1 MAADVEVIRC
11 AAMVVHNVMEDG
23 CFFILKDG
31 VRKMGKTAVIFPG
44 QGAQYVGMAK
54 DFYDSFEDSK
64 KVFDEADDVLDIELK
79 KICFEENDDINK
91 TEYTQPAMV
100 AAEVAIYEHLKNA
113 GLKADVFAGLSLG
126 EYSALVAAGA
136 MTLADGIKTV
146 RRRGILMQNEVPLG
160 MGGMAAVIAMDA
172 DKIAEICENTPGK
185 VQIANYNCPG
195 QIVISGEAE
204 AVKAA
209 SAALAEAGAKRVIPL
224 NVSGPFHSQMLVPAG
239 EKLYDFLQG
248 VDVAEGFAPYY
259 CNADAE
265 EITDAAKVKEL
276 LKRQVYSS
284 VRWQQTI
291 ENMIADGVD
300 TFIEVGPGKTLTGFM
315 KKINREVKS
324 INIATVDDLAKL
336 EELNA

>member
-1 MAADVEVIRC
+1 
-11 AAMVVHNVMEDG
+11 
-23 CFFILKDG
+23 
-31 VRKMGKTAVIFPG
+31 MGKTAVIFPG

-126 EYSALVAAGA
+126 EYSALVAAGG

>member
-1 MAADVEVIRC
+1 
-11 AAMVVHNVMEDG
+11 
-23 CFFILKDG
+23 
-31 VRKMGKTAVIFPG
+31 MGKTAVIFPG

-239 EKLYDFLQG
+239 GKLYDFLQG

>member
-1 MAADVEVIRC
+1 
-11 AAMVVHNVMEDG
+11 
-23 CFFILKDG
+23 
-31 VRKMGKTAVIFPG
+31 MGKTAVIFPG

-265 EITDAAKVKEL
+265 EITDAAKIKEL

>member
-1 MAADVEVIRC
+1 
-11 AAMVVHNVMEDG
+11 
-23 CFFILKDG
+23 
-31 VRKMGKTAVIFPG
+31 MGKTAVIFPG

-126 EYSALVAAGA
+126 EYSALVVAGA

>member
-1 MAADVEVIRC
+1 
-11 AAMVVHNVMEDG
+11 
-23 CFFILKDG
+23 
-31 VRKMGKTAVIFPG
+31 MGKTAVIFPG

-100 AAEVAIYEHLKNA
+100 AAEVSIYEHLKNA

-172 DKIAEICENTPGK
+172 DKIAEICENTLGK

>member
-1 MAADVEVIRC
+1 
-11 AAMVVHNVMEDG
+11 
-23 CFFILKDG
+23 
-31 VRKMGKTAVIFPG
+31 MGKTAVIFPG

-54 DFYDSFEDSK
+54 DFYDNFEDSK

-300 TFIEVGPGKTLTGFM
+300 TFIAVGPGKTLTGFM

>member
-1 MAADVEVIRC
+1 MYECKSITNIIKAVKE
-11 AAMVVHNVMEDG
+11 
-23 CFFILKDG
+23 
-31 VRKMGKTAVIFPG
+31 MGKTAVIFPG

-265 EITDAAKVKEL
+265 EVTDAAKVKEL

>member
-1 MAADVEVIRC
+1 
-11 AAMVVHNVMEDG
+11 
-23 CFFILKDG
+23 
-31 VRKMGKTAVIFPG
+31 MGKTAVIFPG

-54 DFYDSFEDSK
+54 DFYDNFEDSK
-64 KVFDEADDVLDIELK
+64 NVFDEADEVLDIELK

-172 DKIAEICENTPGK
+172 DRIAEICENTPGK

-248 VDVAEGFAPYY
+248 VEVAEGFVPYY

-265 EITDAAKVKEL
+265 EITDASKVKEL

>member
-1 MAADVEVIRC
+1 
-11 AAMVVHNVMEDG
+11 
-23 CFFILKDG
+23 
-31 VRKMGKTAVIFPG
+31 MGKTAVIFPG

-54 DFYDSFEDSK
+54 DFYDSFEDSN

-300 TFIEVGPGKTLTGFM
+300 SFIEVGPGKTLTGFM

>member
-1 MAADVEVIRC
+1 
-11 AAMVVHNVMEDG
+11 
-23 CFFILKDG
+23 
-31 VRKMGKTAVIFPG
+31 MGKTAVIFPG

-146 RRRGILMQNEVPLG
+146 RRRGILIQNEVPLG

>member
-1 MAADVEVIRC
+1 
-11 AAMVVHNVMEDG
+11 
-23 CFFILKDG
+23 
-31 VRKMGKTAVIFPG
+31 MGKTAVIFPG

-160 MGGMAAVIAMDA
+160 MGGMTAVIAMDA

>member
-1 MAADVEVIRC
+1 
-11 AAMVVHNVMEDG
+11 
-23 CFFILKDG
+23 
-31 VRKMGKTAVIFPG
+31 MGKTAVIFPG

-224 NVSGPFHSQMLVPAG
+224 DVSGPFHSQMLVPAG

>member
-1 MAADVEVIRC
+1 
-11 AAMVVHNVMEDG
+11 
-23 CFFILKDG
+23 
-31 VRKMGKTAVIFPG
+31 MGKTAVIFPG

-54 DFYDSFEDSK
+54 DFYDNFEDSK
-64 KVFDEADDVLDIELK
+64 KVFDEADEVLDIELK

-239 EKLYDFLQG
+239 EKLYDFLQ
-248 VDVAEGFAPYY
+248 DIKIADDFAPYY
-259 CNADAE
+259 CNADAKK
-265 EITDAAKVKEL
+265 ITDAAKVKEL

>member
-1 MAADVEVIRC
+1 
-11 AAMVVHNVMEDG
+11 
-23 CFFILKDG
+23 
-31 VRKMGKTAVIFPG
+31 MGKTAVIFPG

-172 DKIAEICENTPGK
+172 DKIAEICENTLGK

-324 INIATVDDLAKL
+324 INIATVDDLANL
-336 EELNA
+336 EELNT

>member
-1 MAADVEVIRC
+1 
-11 AAMVVHNVMEDG
+11 
-23 CFFILKDG
+23 
-31 VRKMGKTAVIFPG
+31 MGKTAVIFPG

-136 MTLADGIKTV
+136 MTLEDGIKTV

-239 EKLYDFLQG
+239 EKIYDFLQG

>member
-1 MAADVEVIRC
+1 
-11 AAMVVHNVMEDG
+11 
-23 CFFILKDG
+23 
-31 VRKMGKTAVIFPG
+31 MGKTAVIFPG

-54 DFYDSFEDSK
+54 DFYDNFEDSK
-64 KVFDEADDVLDIELK
+64 KVFDEADEVLDIELK

-265 EITDAAKVKEL
+265 EIIDAAKVKEL

>member
-1 MAADVEVIRC
+1 
-11 AAMVVHNVMEDG
+11 
-23 CFFILKDG
+23 
-31 VRKMGKTAVIFPG
+31 MGKTAVIFPG

-54 DFYDSFEDSK
+54 DFYDSFEVSK

-100 AAEVAIYEHLKNA
+100 AAEVAIYDHLKNA

-172 DKIAEICENTPGK
+172 DKIAEICDNTPGK

>member
-1 MAADVEVIRC
+1 
-11 AAMVVHNVMEDG
+11 
-23 CFFILKDG
+23 
-31 VRKMGKTAVIFPG
+31 MGKTAVIFPG

-336 EELNA
+336 EDLNA

>member
-1 MAADVEVIRC
+1 
-11 AAMVVHNVMEDG
+11 
-23 CFFILKDG
+23 
-31 VRKMGKTAVIFPG
+31 MGKTAVIFPG

-100 AAEVAIYEHLKNA
+100 AAEVAIYDHLKNA

-172 DKIAEICENTPGK
+172 DKIAEICDNTPGK

-324 INIATVDDLAKL
+324 INIATVGDLAKL

>member
-1 MAADVEVIRC
+1 
-11 AAMVVHNVMEDG
+11 
-23 CFFILKDG
+23 
-31 VRKMGKTAVIFPG
+31 MGKTAVIFPG

-64 KVFDEADDVLDIELK
+64 KVFDEADGVLDIELK

>member
-1 MAADVEVIRC
+1 
-11 AAMVVHNVMEDG
+11 
-23 CFFILKDG
+23 
-31 VRKMGKTAVIFPG
+31 MGKTAVIFPG

-100 AAEVAIYEHLKNA
+100 AAEVAIYDHLKNA

-172 DKIAEICENTPGK
+172 DKIAEICDNTPGK

-239 EKLYDFLQG
+239 EKLY

>member
-1 MAADVEVIRC
+1 MMYECKSITNIIKAVKE
-11 AAMVVHNVMEDG
+11 
-23 CFFILKDG
+23 
-31 VRKMGKTAVIFPG
+31 MGKTAVIFPG

>member
-1 MAADVEVIRC
+1 
-11 AAMVVHNVMEDG
+11 
-23 CFFILKDG
+23 
-31 VRKMGKTAVIFPG
+31 MGKTAVIFPG

-54 DFYDSFEDSK
+54 DFYDNFEDSK
-64 KVFDEADDVLDIELK
+64 NVFDEADEVLDIELK

-100 AAEVAIYEHLKNA
+100 AAEVAIYEHLKNS

-172 DKIAEICENTPGK
+172 DRIAEICENTPGK

-248 VDVAEGFAPYY
+248 VEVAEGFVPYY

-265 EITDAAKVKEL
+265 EITDASKVKEL

>member
-1 MAADVEVIRC
+1 
-11 AAMVVHNVMEDG
+11 
-23 CFFILKDG
+23 
-31 VRKMGKTAVIFPG
+31 MGKTAVIFPG

-54 DFYDSFEDSK
+54 DFYDNFEDSK

-239 EKLYDFLQG
+239 EKLYDFLQDI
-248 VDVAEGFAPYY
+248 DVAEGFAPYY

-265 EITDAAKVKEL
+265 EITDASKVKEL

-324 INIATVDDLAKL
+324 INIATVDDLVKL

>member
-1 MAADVEVIRC
+1 
-11 AAMVVHNVMEDG
+11 
-23 CFFILKDG
+23 
-31 VRKMGKTAVIFPG
+31 MGKTAVIFPG

-100 AAEVAIYEHLKNA
+100 AAEVAIYEHLKNS

>member
-1 MAADVEVIRC
+1 
-11 AAMVVHNVMEDG
+11 MVDKIQYRQTSMICECKSITNIIKAVKE
-23 CFFILKDG
+23 
-31 VRKMGKTAVIFPG
+31 MGKTAVIFPG

>member
-1 MAADVEVIRC
+1 
-11 AAMVVHNVMEDG
+11 
-23 CFFILKDG
+23 
-31 VRKMGKTAVIFPG
+31 MGKTAVIFPG
-44 QGAQYVGMAK
+44 QGAQYVDMAK

-265 EITDAAKVKEL
+265 EVTDAAKVKEL

>member
-1 MAADVEVIRC
+1 
-11 AAMVVHNVMEDG
+11 
-23 CFFILKDG
+23 
-31 VRKMGKTAVIFPG
+31 MGKTAVIFPG

-160 MGGMAAVIAMDA
+160 MGVMAAVIAMDA

-248 VDVAEGFAPYY
+248 VDDAEGFAPYY

>member
-1 MAADVEVIRC
+1 
-11 AAMVVHNVMEDG
+11 
-23 CFFILKDG
+23 
-31 VRKMGKTAVIFPG
+31 MGKTAVIFPG

-54 DFYDSFEDSK
+54 DFYDNFEDSK

-100 AAEVAIYEHLKNA
+100 ATEVAIYEHLKNA

>member
-1 MAADVEVIRC
+1 
-11 AAMVVHNVMEDG
+11 
-23 CFFILKDG
+23 
-31 VRKMGKTAVIFPG
+31 MGKTAVIFPG

-224 NVSGPFHSQMLVPAG
+224 NVSGPFNSQMLVQAG

>member
-1 MAADVEVIRC
+1 
-11 AAMVVHNVMEDG
+11 
-23 CFFILKDG
+23 
-31 VRKMGKTAVIFPG
+31 MGKTAVIFPG

-248 VDVAEGFAPYY
+248 VDIAEGFAPYY

-300 TFIEVGPGKTLTGFM
+300 IFIEVGPGKTLTGFM

>member
-1 MAADVEVIRC
+1 
-11 AAMVVHNVMEDG
+11 
-23 CFFILKDG
+23 
-31 VRKMGKTAVIFPG
+31 MGKTAVIFPG

-100 AAEVAIYEHLKNA
+100 AAEVAIYDHLKNA

-172 DKIAEICENTPGK
+172 DKIAEICDNTPGK

-324 INIATVDDLAKL
+324 INIATVDDLVKL

>member
-1 MAADVEVIRC
+1 MYECKSITNIIKAVKE
-11 AAMVVHNVMEDG
+11 
-23 CFFILKDG
+23 
-31 VRKMGKTAVIFPG
+31 MGKTAVIFPG

-248 VDVAEGFAPYY
+248 IDVAEGFAPYY

-265 EITDAAKVKEL
+265 EITDASKVKEL

>member
-1 MAADVEVIRC
+1 
-11 AAMVVHNVMEDG
+11 
-23 CFFILKDG
+23 
-31 VRKMGKTAVIFPG
+31 MGKTAVIFPG

-291 ENMIADGVD
+291 ENMIADGVG

>member
-1 MAADVEVIRC
+1 
-11 AAMVVHNVMEDG
+11 
-23 CFFILKDG
+23 
-31 VRKMGKTAVIFPG
+31 MGKTAVIFPG

-265 EITDAAKVKEL
+265 EIIDAAKVKEL

>member
-1 MAADVEVIRC
+1 
-11 AAMVVHNVMEDG
+11 
-23 CFFILKDG
+23 
-31 VRKMGKTAVIFPG
+31 MGKTAVIFPG

-100 AAEVAIYEHLKNA
+100 AAEVAIYEHLKNE

-336 EELNA
+336 EELNALG

>member
-1 MAADVEVIRC
+1 
-11 AAMVVHNVMEDG
+11 
-23 CFFILKDG
+23 
-31 VRKMGKTAVIFPG
+31 MGKTAVIFPG

-324 INIATVDDLAKL
+324 INIATVDDLVKL

>member
-1 MAADVEVIRC
+1 
-11 AAMVVHNVMEDG
+11 
-23 CFFILKDG
+23 
-31 VRKMGKTAVIFPG
+31 MGKTAVIFPG

-54 DFYDSFEDSK
+54 DFYDNFEDSK

-209 SAALAEAGAKRVIPL
+209 SVALAEAGAKRVIPL